1 VVVGQFRFGVVCGGV
16 DPPHDD
22 QCACAWQSGLD
33 RFYGIDGD
41 LAAVDPPVA
50 AVGFF
55 CMGKKGGLAAI
66 RSAAW

>member
-1 VVVGQFRFGVVCGGV
+1 MVVGQLWFGVVCGRVG
-16 DPPHDD
+16 PPHDD
-22 QCACAWQSGLD
+22 QCACARQSGLD

-50 AVGFF
+50 AIGLFYV
-55 CMGKKGGLAAI
+55 GKKGGVAAI